1 MIADIHITEKSFGD
15 KTLMRDV
22 KFSVDDGEKVGVVGR
37 NGVGKSTLFGILAGT
52 DTDYTGEVIFRRG
65 ITVASTAQEH
75 HGLGD
80 QTVLSYILAGLP
92 EYASLKKII
101 DEYPETM
108 GDNIRKIEEY
118 TQALERFDQKGFY
131 QIEEKIERE
140 LDNFQL
146 SGCGERPLGS
156 LSGGQKRLV
165 EIVKIMHAG
174 AHLALIDEPT
184 NHMDY
189 VAKQQFIDWM
199 SSQPRQ
205 AMLIIT
211 HDRDVLGRVNRIIEL
226 KDGGSVSYRGNYDAY
241 LKQNAQ
247 ATAAGMNNFEQIE
260 KRMTNLK
267 QKVLDYQRLKEK
279 SRNPGTI
286 QKFKRLENEARAELA
301 ELSEMDKPTFWIDKE
316 SAGQL
321 DYKSAERYGK
331 FKARNIRLSMKDA
344 ASRSQHVLVR
354 VEDVAVGVGERILFE
369 GVNIDLREGEAVE
382 LRGRNGAG
390 KTTLIRM
397 LLGSRLGSNSSPS
410 DSQQNSVRLSR
421 KHFFPQAGAP
431 PIDSAGALGAHSPE
445 RQSLQKKSL
454 TSQLEYTQKES
465 EMPLASD
472 ASTAALPAL
481 EAVEETTGRRTTA
494 VTPPSAA
501 RAHSSLKS
509 PLEIPRERSAETS
522 ATRERFT
529 VSGVEGVTPAAPI
542 LYSGNLFLDPQ
553 VRVGV
558 YEQEIDE
565 RYLADPLELAIEK
578 LYLSRDLSISETK
591 IRQLLADY
599 LFTEADRMTPLA
611 RLSGGQKAR
620 FQIIA
625 MLANDPQLLI
635 LDEPTNHLDLPSIE
649 ELETALAKY
658 SGAILY
664 VSHDNYFRQEI
675 GGEVVQIG
683 PI

>member
-1 MIADIHITEKSFGD
+1 MRLKYDLCYNISSMIADIHITEKSFGD
-15 KTLMRDV
+15 KTLMKDV

-37 NGVGKSTLFGILAGT
+37 NGVGKSTLFGILSGK

-65 ITVASTAQEH
+65 ITIATTAQEH

-80 QTVLSYILAGLP
+80 QTVMSYILGGLP
-92 EYASLKKII
+92 EYSKLKKII
-101 DEYPETM
+101 DEYPLTM
-108 GDNIRKIEEY
+108 GDNMRKIEEY

-131 QIEEKIERE
+131 QVEEKLERE
-140 LDNFQL
+140 LSNFQL
-146 SGCGERPLGS
+146 DGFGDRKISS

-165 EIVKIMHAG
+165 EIVKIMHSE

-199 SSQPRQ
+199 NSQPHQ

-211 HDRDVLGRVNRIIEL
+211 HDRDVLEQVDRIVEI
-226 KDGGSVSYRGNYDAY
+226 KDGQAVSYRGNYDAY

-247 ATAAGMNNFEQIE
+247 ATTAGMNNFEQIE
-260 KRMTNLK
+260 KRIVNLK

-301 ELSEMDKPTFWIDKE
+301 ELSEMEKPTFWIDKE
-316 SAGQL
+316 SASQL

-331 FKARNIRLSMKDA
+331 FKSRNIRLSMKDA
-344 ASRSQHVLVR
+344 SSRSQHVLVR
-354 VEDVAVGVGERILFE
+354 AENVAVGIGERILFE
-369 GVNIDLREGEAVE
+369 DVNIDLREGEAIE
-382 LRGRNGAG
+382 IRGRNGAG

-397 LLGSRLGSNSSPS
+397 
-410 DSQQNSVRLSR
+410 
-421 KHFFPQAGAP
+421 
-431 PIDSAGALGAHSPE
+431 I
-445 RQSLQKKSL
+445 
-454 TSQLEYTQKES
+454 
-465 EMPLASD
+465 LAS
-472 ASTAALPAL
+472 
-481 EAVEETTGRRTTA
+481 G
-494 VTPPSAA
+494 
-501 RAHSSLKS
+501 KS
-509 PLEIPRERSAETS
+509 
-522 ATRERFT
+522 FD
-529 VSGVEGVTPAAPI
+529 GGPI
-542 LYSGNLFLDPQ
+542 LYSGDIFLDPQ
-553 VRVGV
+553 VRIGV

-565 RYLADPLELAIEK
+565 RYLSDPLEKAIEK
-578 LYLSRDLSISETK
+578 LYMSRDLSISDTK

-599 LFTEADRMTPLA
+599 LFTDADRMTPLA

-664 VSHDNYFRQEI
+664 VSHDNYFREKL
-675 GGEVVQIG
+675 GGKVVQIG
-683 PI
+683 VE

>member
-15 KTLMRDV
+15 KTLMKDV

-37 NGVGKSTLFGILAGT
+37 NGVGKSTLFGILSGK

-65 ITVASTAQEH
+65 ITVATTAQEH
-75 HGLGD
+75 HGLGE
-80 QTVLSYILAGLP
+80 QTVMSYILGGLP
-92 EYASLKKII
+92 EYSKLKKII
-101 DEYPETM
+101 DEYPLTM
-108 GDNIRKIEEY
+108 GDNMRKIEEY

-131 QIEEKIERE
+131 QVEEKIERE
-140 LDNFQL
+140 LSNFQL
-146 SGCGERPLGS
+146 DGYGNRRISS

-165 EIVKIMHAG
+165 EIVKIMHSE

-199 SSQPRQ
+199 NSQPHQ

-211 HDRDVLGRVNRIIEL
+211 HDRDVLGQVDRIVEI
-226 KDGGSVSYRGNYDAY
+226 KDGQAVSYRGNYDAY

-247 ATAAGMNNFEQIE
+247 ATTAGMNNFEQIE
-260 KRMTNLK
+260 KRIVNLK

-286 QKFKRLENEARAELA
+286 QKFKRLENEARVELE
-301 ELSEMDKPTFWIDKE
+301 ELSEMEKPTFWIDKE
-316 SAGQL
+316 SASQL

-331 FKARNIRLSMKDA
+331 FKSRNIRLSMKDA
-344 ASRSQHVLVR
+344 SSRSQHVLVR
-354 VEDVAVGVGERILFE
+354 AENVAVGIGERILFE
-369 GVNIDLREGEAVE
+369 DVNIDLREGEAIE
-382 LRGRNGAG
+382 IRGRNGAG

-397 LLGSRLGSNSSPS
+397 
-410 DSQQNSVRLSR
+410 
-421 KHFFPQAGAP
+421 
-431 PIDSAGALGAHSPE
+431 I
-445 RQSLQKKSL
+445 
-454 TSQLEYTQKES
+454 
-465 EMPLASD
+465 LAS
-472 ASTAALPAL
+472 
-481 EAVEETTGRRTTA
+481 G
-494 VTPPSAA
+494 
-501 RAHSSLKS
+501 KS
-509 PLEIPRERSAETS
+509 FDGGP
-522 ATRERFT
+522 
-529 VSGVEGVTPAAPI
+529 V
-542 LYSGNLFLDPQ
+542 LYSGDIFLDPQ
-553 VRVGV
+553 VRIGV

-565 RYLADPLELAIEK
+565 RYLSDPLEKAIEK
-578 LYLSRDLSISETK
+578 LYMSRDLSISDTK

-599 LFTEADRMTPLA
+599 LFTDADRMTPLA

-620 FQIIA
+620 FQIIS

-664 VSHDNYFRQEI
+664 VSHDNYFREKL
-675 GGEVVQIG
+675 GGKVVQIG
-683 PI
+683 AE

>member
-1 MIADIHITEKSFGD
+1 MRLKYDLCYNISSMIADIHITEKSFGD
-15 KTLMRDV
+15 KTLMKDV

-52 DTDYTGEVIFRRG
+52 DNDYTGEVVFRRG
-65 ITVASTAQEH
+65 ITIATTAQEH
-75 HGLGD
+75 HGLGE
-80 QTVLSYILAGLP
+80 QTVMAYILSGLP
-92 EYASLKKII
+92 EYSELKKII
-101 DEYPETM
+101 DEYPLTM
-108 GDNIRKIEEY
+108 GDNMRKIEEY

-131 QIEEKIERE
+131 QVEEKIERE
-140 LDNFQL
+140 LSNFQL
-146 SGCGERPLGS
+146 EGFGDRKISS

-165 EIVKIMHAG
+165 EIVKIMHSE

-199 SSQPRQ
+199 NSQPHQ

-211 HDRDVLGRVNRIIEL
+211 HDRDVLGQVDRIVEI
-226 KDGGSVSYRGNYDAY
+226 KDGQAVSYRGNYDAY

-247 ATAAGMNNFEQIE
+247 ATTAGMNNFEQIE
-260 KRMTNLK
+260 KRIVNLK

-301 ELSEMDKPTFWIDKE
+301 ELSEMEKPTFWIDKE
-316 SAGQL
+316 SASQL

-331 FKARNIRLSMKDA
+331 FKSRNIRLSMKDA
-344 ASRSQHVLVR
+344 SSRSQHVLVR
-354 VEDVAVGVGERILFE
+354 AENVAVGIGERILFE
-369 GVNIDLREGEAVE
+369 DVNIDLREGEAIE
-382 LRGRNGAG
+382 IRGRNGAG

-397 LLGSRLGSNSSPS
+397 
-410 DSQQNSVRLSR
+410 
-421 KHFFPQAGAP
+421 
-431 PIDSAGALGAHSPE
+431 I
-445 RQSLQKKSL
+445 
-454 TSQLEYTQKES
+454 
-465 EMPLASD
+465 LAS
-472 ASTAALPAL
+472 
-481 EAVEETTGRRTTA
+481 G
-494 VTPPSAA
+494 
-501 RAHSSLKS
+501 KS
-509 PLEIPRERSAETS
+509 FDGGP
-522 ATRERFT
+522 
-529 VSGVEGVTPAAPI
+529 V
-542 LYSGNLFLDPQ
+542 LYSGDIFLDPQ
-553 VRVGV
+553 VRIGV

-565 RYLADPLELAIEK
+565 RYLSDPLEKAIEK
-578 LYLSRDLSISETK
+578 LYMSRDLSISDTK

-599 LFTEADRMTPLA
+599 LFTDADRMTPLA

-625 MLANDPQLLI
+625 MLANDPQLLV

-664 VSHDNYFRQEI
+664 VSHDNYFREKL
-675 GGEVVQIG
+675 GGKVVQIG
-683 PI
+683 AE

>member
-1 MIADIHITEKSFGD
+1 MRLKCDLCYNISSMIADIHITEKSFGD
-15 KTLMRDV
+15 KTLMKDV

-37 NGVGKSTLFGILAGT
+37 NGVGKSTLFGILSGKDA
-52 DTDYTGEVIFRRG
+52 DYTGEVIFRRG
-65 ITVASTAQEH
+65 ITIATTAQEH

-80 QTVLSYILAGLP
+80 QTVMAYILSGLP
-92 EYASLKKII
+92 EYSKLKKII
-101 DEYPETM
+101 DEYPLTM
-108 GDNIRKIEEY
+108 GDNMRKIEEY

-131 QIEEKIERE
+131 QVEEKIERE
-140 LDNFQL
+140 LSNFQL
-146 SGCGERPLGS
+146 EGYYNRRISS

-165 EIVKIMHAG
+165 EIVKIMHSE

-199 SSQPRQ
+199 NSQPHQ

-211 HDRDVLGRVNRIIEL
+211 HDRDVLGQVDRIVEI
-226 KDGGSVSYRGNYDAY
+226 KDGQAVSYRGNYDAY

-247 ATAAGMNNFEQIE
+247 ATTAGMNNFEQIE
-260 KRMTNLK
+260 KRIVNLK

-301 ELSEMDKPTFWIDKE
+301 ELSEMEKPTFWIDKE
-316 SAGQL
+316 SVGRL

-331 FKARNIRLSMKDA
+331 FKSRNIRLSMKDA
-344 ASRSQHVLVR
+344 SSRSQHVLVR
-354 VEDVAVGVGERILFE
+354 AENVAVGIGERILFE
-369 GVNIDLREGEAVE
+369 DVNIDLREGEAIE
-382 LRGRNGAG
+382 IRGRNGAG

-397 LLGSRLGSNSSPS
+397 
-410 DSQQNSVRLSR
+410 
-421 KHFFPQAGAP
+421 
-431 PIDSAGALGAHSPE
+431 I
-445 RQSLQKKSL
+445 
-454 TSQLEYTQKES
+454 
-465 EMPLASD
+465 LAS
-472 ASTAALPAL
+472 
-481 EAVEETTGRRTTA
+481 G
-494 VTPPSAA
+494 
-501 RAHSSLKS
+501 KS
-509 PLEIPRERSAETS
+509 FDGGP
-522 ATRERFT
+522 
-529 VSGVEGVTPAAPI
+529 V
-542 LYSGNLFLDPQ
+542 LYSGDIFLDPQ
-553 VRVGV
+553 VRIGV

-565 RYLADPLELAIEK
+565 RYLSDPLEKAIEK
-578 LYLSRDLSISETK
+578 LYMSRDLSISDTK

-599 LFTEADRMTPLA
+599 LFTDADRMTSLA

-625 MLANDPQLLI
+625 MLANDPRLLI

-664 VSHDNYFRQEI
+664 VSHDNYFREKL
-675 GGEVVQIG
+675 GGKVVQIG
-683 PI
+683 AE

>member
-15 KTLMRDV
+15 KTLMKDV

-37 NGVGKSTLFGILAGT
+37 NGVGKSTLFGILSGK

-65 ITVASTAQEH
+65 ITVATTAQEH
-75 HGLGD
+75 HGLGE
-80 QTVLSYILAGLP
+80 QTVMSYILGGLP
-92 EYASLKKII
+92 EYSKLKKII
-101 DEYPETM
+101 DEYPLTM
-108 GDNIRKIEEY
+108 GDNMRKIEEY

-140 LDNFQL
+140 LSNFQL
-146 SGCGERPLGS
+146 DGFGNRKISS

-165 EIVKIMHAG
+165 EIVKIMHSE

-199 SSQPRQ
+199 NSQPHQ

-211 HDRDVLGRVNRIIEL
+211 HDRDVLGQVDRIVEI
-226 KDGGSVSYRGNYDAY
+226 KDGQAVSYRGNYDAY

-247 ATAAGMNNFEQIE
+247 ATTAGMNNFEQIE
-260 KRMTNLK
+260 KRIVNLK

-286 QKFKRLENEARAELA
+286 QKFKRLENEARAELE
-301 ELSEMDKPTFWIDKE
+301 ELSEMEKPTFWIDKE
-316 SAGQL
+316 SASQL

-331 FKARNIRLSMKDA
+331 FKSRNIRLSMKDA
-344 ASRSQHVLVR
+344 SSRSQHVLVR
-354 VEDVAVGVGERILFE
+354 AENVAVGIGERILFE
-369 GVNIDLREGEAVE
+369 DVNIDLREGEAIE
-382 LRGRNGAG
+382 IRGRNGAG

-397 LLGSRLGSNSSPS
+397 
-410 DSQQNSVRLSR
+410 
-421 KHFFPQAGAP
+421 
-431 PIDSAGALGAHSPE
+431 I
-445 RQSLQKKSL
+445 
-454 TSQLEYTQKES
+454 
-465 EMPLASD
+465 LAS
-472 ASTAALPAL
+472 
-481 EAVEETTGRRTTA
+481 G
-494 VTPPSAA
+494 
-501 RAHSSLKS
+501 KS
-509 PLEIPRERSAETS
+509 FDGGP
-522 ATRERFT
+522 
-529 VSGVEGVTPAAPI
+529 V
-542 LYSGNLFLDPQ
+542 LYSGDIFLDPQ
-553 VRVGV
+553 VRIGA

-565 RYLADPLELAIEK
+565 KYLADPLEKAIEK
-578 LYLSRDLSISETK
+578 LYMSRDLSISDTK

-599 LFTEADRMTPLA
+599 LFTDADRMTPLA

-625 MLANDPQLLI
+625 MLANDPQLLV

-649 ELETALAKY
+649 ELETALVKY

-664 VSHDNYFRQEI
+664 VSHDNYFREKL
-675 GGEVVQIG
+675 GGKVVQIG
-683 PI
+683 AE

>member
-1 MIADIHITEKSFGD
+1 MRLKYDLCYNISSMIADIHITEKSFGD
-15 KTLMRDV
+15 KTLMKDV

-37 NGVGKSTLFGILAGT
+37 NGVGKSTLFGILSGK

-65 ITVASTAQEH
+65 ITIATTAQEH

-80 QTVLSYILAGLP
+80 QTVMSYILGGLP
-92 EYASLKKII
+92 EYSKLKKII
-101 DEYPETM
+101 DEYPLTM
-108 GDNIRKIEEY
+108 GDNMRKIEEY

-131 QIEEKIERE
+131 QVEEKIERE
-140 LDNFQL
+140 LSNFQL
-146 SGCGERPLGS
+146 DGFGDRKISS

-165 EIVKIMHAG
+165 EIVKIMHSE

-199 SSQPRQ
+199 NSQPHQ

-211 HDRDVLGRVNRIIEL
+211 HDRDILGQVDRIVEI
-226 KDGGSVSYRGNYDAY
+226 KDGQAVSYRGNYDAY

-247 ATAAGMNNFEQIE
+247 ATTAGMNNFEQIE
-260 KRMTNLK
+260 KRIVNLK

-301 ELSEMDKPTFWIDKE
+301 ELSEMEKPTFWIDKE
-316 SAGQL
+316 SASQL

-331 FKARNIRLSMKDA
+331 FKSRNIRLSMKDA
-344 ASRSQHVLVR
+344 SSRSQHVLVR
-354 VEDVAVGVGERILFE
+354 AENVAVGIGERILFE
-369 GVNIDLREGEAVE
+369 DVNIDLREGEAIE
-382 LRGRNGAG
+382 IRGRNGAG

-397 LLGSRLGSNSSPS
+397 
-410 DSQQNSVRLSR
+410 
-421 KHFFPQAGAP
+421 
-431 PIDSAGALGAHSPE
+431 I
-445 RQSLQKKSL
+445 
-454 TSQLEYTQKES
+454 
-465 EMPLASD
+465 LAS
-472 ASTAALPAL
+472 
-481 EAVEETTGRRTTA
+481 V
-494 VTPPSAA
+494 
-501 RAHSSLKS
+501 KS
-509 PLEIPRERSAETS
+509 FDGGP
-522 ATRERFT
+522 
-529 VSGVEGVTPAAPI
+529 V
-542 LYSGNLFLDPQ
+542 LYSGDIFLDLQ
-553 VRVGV
+553 VRIGV

-565 RYLADPLELAIEK
+565 RYLSDPLEKAIEK
-578 LYLSRDLSISETK
+578 LYMSRDLSISDTK

-599 LFTEADRMTPLA
+599 LFTDADRMTPLA

-620 FQIIA
+620 FQIIS
-625 MLANDPQLLI
+625 MLANDPQLLV

-664 VSHDNYFRQEI
+664 VSHDNYFREKL
-675 GGEVVQIG
+675 GGKVVQIG
-683 PI
+683 AE

>member
-1 MIADIHITEKSFGD
+1 MRLKYDLCYNISSMIVDIHITEKSFGD
-15 KTLMRDV
+15 KTLMKDV

-52 DTDYTGEVIFRRG
+52 DNDYTGEVVFRRG
-65 ITVASTAQEH
+65 ITIATTAQEH
-75 HGLGD
+75 HGLGE
-80 QTVLSYILAGLP
+80 QTVMAYILSGLP
-92 EYASLKKII
+92 EYSKLKKII
-101 DEYPETM
+101 DEYPLTM
-108 GDNIRKIEEY
+108 GDNMRKIEEY

-131 QIEEKIERE
+131 QVEEKIERE
-140 LDNFQL
+140 LSNFQL
-146 SGCGERPLGS
+146 DGYGNRRISS

-165 EIVKIMHAG
+165 EIVKIMHSE

-199 SSQPRQ
+199 NSQPHQ

-211 HDRDVLGRVNRIIEL
+211 HDRDVLGQVDRIVEI
-226 KDGGSVSYRGNYDAY
+226 KDGQAVSYRGNYDAY

-247 ATAAGMNNFEQIE
+247 ATTAGMNNFEQIE
-260 KRMTNLK
+260 KRIVNLK

-301 ELSEMDKPTFWIDKE
+301 ELSEMEKPTFWIDKE
-316 SAGQL
+316 SVGQL

-331 FKARNIRLSMKDA
+331 FKSRNIRLSMKDA
-344 ASRSQHVLVR
+344 SSRSQHVLVR
-354 VEDVAVGVGERILFE
+354 AENVAVGISERILFE
-369 GVNIDLREGEAVE
+369 DVNIDLREGEAIE
-382 LRGRNGAG
+382 IRGRNGAG

-397 LLGSRLGSNSSPS
+397 
-410 DSQQNSVRLSR
+410 
-421 KHFFPQAGAP
+421 
-431 PIDSAGALGAHSPE
+431 I
-445 RQSLQKKSL
+445 
-454 TSQLEYTQKES
+454 
-465 EMPLASD
+465 LAS
-472 ASTAALPAL
+472 
-481 EAVEETTGRRTTA
+481 G
-494 VTPPSAA
+494 
-501 RAHSSLKS
+501 KS
-509 PLEIPRERSAETS
+509 FDGGP
-522 ATRERFT
+522 
-529 VSGVEGVTPAAPI
+529 V
-542 LYSGNLFLDPQ
+542 LYSGDIFLDPQ
-553 VRVGV
+553 VRIGA

-565 RYLADPLELAIEK
+565 KYLADPLEKAIEK
-578 LYLSRDLSISETK
+578 LYMSRDLSISDTK

-599 LFTEADRMTPLA
+599 LFTDADRMTPLA

-664 VSHDNYFRQEI
+664 VSHDNYFREKL
-675 GGEVVQIG
+675 GGKVVQIG
-683 PI
+683 AE

>member
-15 KTLMRDV
+15 KTLMKDV

-52 DTDYTGEVIFRRG
+52 DNDYTGEVVFRRG
-65 ITVASTAQEH
+65 ITIATTAQEH
-75 HGLGD
+75 HGLGE
-80 QTVLSYILAGLP
+80 QTVMAYILSGLP
-92 EYASLKKII
+92 EYSELKKII
-101 DEYPETM
+101 DEYPLTM
-108 GDNIRKIEEY
+108 GDNMRKIEEY

-131 QIEEKIERE
+131 QVEEKIERE
-140 LDNFQL
+140 LSNFQL
-146 SGCGERPLGS
+146 DGFGDRRISS

-165 EIVKIMHAG
+165 EIVKIMHSE

-199 SSQPRQ
+199 NSQPHQ

-211 HDRDVLGRVNRIIEL
+211 HDRDVLGQVDRIVEI
-226 KDGGSVSYRGNYDAY
+226 KDGQAVSYRGNYDAY

-247 ATAAGMNNFEQIE
+247 ATTAGMNNFEQIE
-260 KRMTNLK
+260 KRIVNLK

-301 ELSEMDKPTFWIDKE
+301 ELSEMEKPTFWIDKE
-316 SAGQL
+316 SVGQL

-331 FKARNIRLSMKDA
+331 FKSRNIRLSMKDA
-344 ASRSQHVLVR
+344 SSRSQHVLVR
-354 VEDVAVGVGERILFE
+354 AENVAVGIGERILFE
-369 GVNIDLREGEAVE
+369 DVNIDLREGEAIE
-382 LRGRNGAG
+382 IRGRNGAG

-397 LLGSRLGSNSSPS
+397 
-410 DSQQNSVRLSR
+410 
-421 KHFFPQAGAP
+421 
-431 PIDSAGALGAHSPE
+431 I
-445 RQSLQKKSL
+445 
-454 TSQLEYTQKES
+454 
-465 EMPLASD
+465 LAS
-472 ASTAALPAL
+472 
-481 EAVEETTGRRTTA
+481 G
-494 VTPPSAA
+494 
-501 RAHSSLKS
+501 KS
-509 PLEIPRERSAETS
+509 FDGGP
-522 ATRERFT
+522 
-529 VSGVEGVTPAAPI
+529 V
-542 LYSGNLFLDPQ
+542 LYSGDIFLDPQ
-553 VRVGV
+553 VRIGV

-565 RYLADPLELAIEK
+565 RYLSDPLEKAIEK
-578 LYLSRDLSISETK
+578 LYMSRDLSISDTK

-599 LFTEADRMTPLA
+599 LFTDADRMTPLA

-649 ELETALAKY
+649 ELETALVKY

-664 VSHDNYFRQEI
+664 VSHDNYFREKL
-675 GGEVVQIG
+675 GGKVVQIG
-683 PI
+683 AE

>member
-1 MIADIHITEKSFGD
+1 MRLKYDLCYNISSMIADIHITEKSFGD
-15 KTLMRDV
+15 KTLMKDV

-37 NGVGKSTLFGILAGT
+37 NGVGKSTLFGILSGK

-65 ITVASTAQEH
+65 ITVATTAQEH
-75 HGLGD
+75 HGLGE
-80 QTVLSYILAGLP
+80 QTVMSYILGGLP
-92 EYASLKKII
+92 EYSKLKKII
-101 DEYPETM
+101 DEYPLTM
-108 GDNIRKIEEY
+108 GDNMRKIEEY

-131 QIEEKIERE
+131 QVEEKIERE
-140 LDNFQL
+140 LSNFQL
-146 SGCGERPLGS
+146 DGFGDRKISS

-165 EIVKIMHAG
+165 EIVKIMHSE

-199 SSQPRQ
+199 NSQPHQ

-211 HDRDVLGRVNRIIEL
+211 HDRDVLGQVDRIVEI
-226 KDGGSVSYRGNYDAY
+226 KDGQAVSYRGNYDAY

-247 ATAAGMNNFEQIE
+247 ATTAGMNNFEQIE
-260 KRMTNLK
+260 KRIVNLK

-286 QKFKRLENEARAELA
+286 QKFKRLENEARAELE
-301 ELSEMDKPTFWIDKE
+301 ELSEMEKPTFWIDKE
-316 SAGQL
+316 SVGQL

-331 FKARNIRLSMKDA
+331 FKSRNIRLSMKDA
-344 ASRSQHVLVR
+344 SSRSQHVLVR
-354 VEDVAVGVGERILFE
+354 AENVAVGIGERILFE
-369 GVNIDLREGEAVE
+369 DVNIDLREGEAIE
-382 LRGRNGAG
+382 IRGRNGAG

-397 LLGSRLGSNSSPS
+397 
-410 DSQQNSVRLSR
+410 
-421 KHFFPQAGAP
+421 
-431 PIDSAGALGAHSPE
+431 I
-445 RQSLQKKSL
+445 
-454 TSQLEYTQKES
+454 
-465 EMPLASD
+465 LAS
-472 ASTAALPAL
+472 
-481 EAVEETTGRRTTA
+481 G
-494 VTPPSAA
+494 
-501 RAHSSLKS
+501 KS
-509 PLEIPRERSAETS
+509 FDGGS
-522 ATRERFT
+522 
-529 VSGVEGVTPAAPI
+529 V
-542 LYSGNLFLDPQ
+542 LYSGDIFLDPQ
-553 VRVGV
+553 VRIGV

-565 RYLADPLELAIEK
+565 RYLSDPLEKAIEK
-578 LYLSRDLSISETK
+578 LYMSRDLSISDTK

-599 LFTEADRMTPLA
+599 LFTDADRMTPLA

-664 VSHDNYFRQEI
+664 VSHDNYFREKL
-675 GGEVVQIG
+675 GGKVVQIG
-683 PI
+683 AE

>member
-15 KTLMRDV
+15 KTLMKDV

-37 NGVGKSTLFGILAGT
+37 NGVGKSTLFGILSGK

-65 ITVASTAQEH
+65 ITIATTAQEH

-80 QTVLSYILAGLP
+80 QTVMSYILGGLP
-92 EYASLKKII
+92 EYSKLKKII
-101 DEYPETM
+101 DEYPLTM
-108 GDNIRKIEEY
+108 GDNMRKIEEY

-131 QIEEKIERE
+131 QVEEKINRE
-140 LDNFQL
+140 LSNFQL
-146 SGCGERPLGS
+146 AGFGDRKISS

-165 EIVKIMHAG
+165 EIVKIMHSE

-189 VAKQQFIDWM
+189 IAKQQFIDWM
-199 SSQPRQ
+199 NSQPHQ

-211 HDRDVLGRVNRIIEL
+211 HDRDVLGQVDRIVEI
-226 KDGGSVSYRGNYDAY
+226 KDGQAVSYRGNYDAY

-247 ATAAGMNNFEQIE
+247 ATTAGMNNFEQIE
-260 KRMTNLK
+260 KRIVNLK

-286 QKFKRLENEARAELA
+286 QKFKRLENEARAELE
-301 ELSEMDKPTFWIDKE
+301 ELSEMEKPTFWIDKE
-316 SAGQL
+316 SVGQL

-331 FKARNIRLSMKDA
+331 FKSRNIRLSMKDA
-344 ASRSQHVLVR
+344 SSRSQHVLVR
-354 VEDVAVGVGERILFE
+354 AENVAVGIGERILFE
-369 GVNIDLREGEAVE
+369 DVNIDLREGEAIE
-382 LRGRNGAG
+382 IRGRNGAG

-397 LLGSRLGSNSSPS
+397 
-410 DSQQNSVRLSR
+410 
-421 KHFFPQAGAP
+421 
-431 PIDSAGALGAHSPE
+431 I
-445 RQSLQKKSL
+445 
-454 TSQLEYTQKES
+454 
-465 EMPLASD
+465 LAS
-472 ASTAALPAL
+472 
-481 EAVEETTGRRTTA
+481 G
-494 VTPPSAA
+494 
-501 RAHSSLKS
+501 KS
-509 PLEIPRERSAETS
+509 FDGGP
-522 ATRERFT
+522 
-529 VSGVEGVTPAAPI
+529 V
-542 LYSGNLFLDPQ
+542 LYSGDIFLDPQ
-553 VRVGV
+553 VRIGV

-565 RYLADPLELAIEK
+565 RYLSDPLEKAIEK
-578 LYLSRDLSISETK
+578 LYMSRDLSISDTK

-599 LFTEADRMTPLA
+599 LFTDADRMTPLA

-664 VSHDNYFRQEI
+664 VSHDNYFREKL
-675 GGEVVQIG
+675 GGKVVQIG
-683 PI
+683 AE

>member
-15 KTLMRDV
+15 KTLMKDV

-52 DTDYTGEVIFRRG
+52 DNDYTGEVIFRRG
-65 ITVASTAQEH
+65 ITVATTAQEH

-80 QTVLSYILAGLP
+80 QTVMSYILGGLP
-92 EYASLKKII
+92 EYSKLKKII
-101 DEYPETM
+101 DEYPLTM
-108 GDNIRKIEEY
+108 GDNMRKIEEY

-131 QIEEKIERE
+131 QVEEKIERE
-140 LDNFQL
+140 LSNFQL
-146 SGCGERPLGS
+146 DGYGNRRISS

-165 EIVKIMHAG
+165 EIVKIMHSE

-199 SSQPRQ
+199 NSQPHQ

-211 HDRDVLGRVNRIIEL
+211 HDRDVLGQVDRIVEI
-226 KDGGSVSYRGNYDAY
+226 KDGQAVSYRGNYDAY

-247 ATAAGMNNFEQIE
+247 ATTAGMNNFEQIE
-260 KRMTNLK
+260 KRIVNLK

-286 QKFKRLENEARAELA
+286 QKFKRLENEARAELE
-301 ELSEMDKPTFWIDKE
+301 ELSEMEKPTFWIDKE
-316 SAGQL
+316 SVGQL

-331 FKARNIRLSMKDA
+331 FKSRNIRLSMKDA
-344 ASRSQHVLVR
+344 SSRSQHVLVR
-354 VEDVAVGVGERILFE
+354 AENVAVGIGERILFE
-369 GVNIDLREGEAVE
+369 DVNIDLREGEAIE
-382 LRGRNGAG
+382 IRGRNGAG

-397 LLGSRLGSNSSPS
+397 
-410 DSQQNSVRLSR
+410 
-421 KHFFPQAGAP
+421 
-431 PIDSAGALGAHSPE
+431 I
-445 RQSLQKKSL
+445 
-454 TSQLEYTQKES
+454 
-465 EMPLASD
+465 LAS
-472 ASTAALPAL
+472 
-481 EAVEETTGRRTTA
+481 G
-494 VTPPSAA
+494 
-501 RAHSSLKS
+501 KS
-509 PLEIPRERSAETS
+509 FDGGP
-522 ATRERFT
+522 
-529 VSGVEGVTPAAPI
+529 V
-542 LYSGNLFLDPQ
+542 LYSGDIFLDPQ
-553 VRVGV
+553 VRIGV

-565 RYLADPLELAIEK
+565 RYLSDPLEKAIEK
-578 LYLSRDLSISETK
+578 LYMSRDLSISDTK

-599 LFTEADRMTPLA
+599 LFTDADRMTPLA

-625 MLANDPQLLI
+625 MLANDPQLLV

-664 VSHDNYFRQEI
+664 VSHDNYFREKL
-675 GGEVVQIG
+675 GGKVVQIG
-683 PI
+683 AE

>member
-15 KTLMRDV
+15 KTLMKDV

-52 DTDYTGEVIFRRG
+52 DNDYTGEVVFRRG
-65 ITVASTAQEH
+65 ITIATTAQEH
-75 HGLGD
+75 HGLGE
-80 QTVLSYILAGLP
+80 QTVMAYILSGLP
-92 EYASLKKII
+92 EYSKLKKII
-101 DEYPETM
+101 DEYPLTM
-108 GDNIRKIEEY
+108 GDNMRKIEEY

-131 QIEEKIERE
+131 QVEEKIDRE
-140 LDNFQL
+140 LSNFQL
-146 SGCGERPLGS
+146 DGYGDRRISS

-165 EIVKIMHAG
+165 EIVKIMHSE

-199 SSQPRQ
+199 NSQPHQ

-211 HDRDVLGRVNRIIEL
+211 HDRDVLGQVDRIVEI
-226 KDGGSVSYRGNYDAY
+226 KDGQAVSYRGNYDAY

-247 ATAAGMNNFEQIE
+247 ATTAGMNNFEQIE
-260 KRMTNLK
+260 KRIVNLK

-286 QKFKRLENEARAELA
+286 QKFKRLENEARSELA
-301 ELSEMDKPTFWIDKE
+301 ELSEMEKPTFWIDKE
-316 SAGQL
+316 SASQL

-331 FKARNIRLSMKDA
+331 FKSRNIRLSMKDA
-344 ASRSQHVLVR
+344 SSRSRHVLVR
-354 VEDVAVGVGERILFE
+354 AENVAVGIGERILFE
-369 GVNIDLREGEAVE
+369 DVNIDLREGEAIE
-382 LRGRNGAG
+382 IRGRNGAG

-397 LLGSRLGSNSSPS
+397 
-410 DSQQNSVRLSR
+410 
-421 KHFFPQAGAP
+421 
-431 PIDSAGALGAHSPE
+431 I
-445 RQSLQKKSL
+445 
-454 TSQLEYTQKES
+454 
-465 EMPLASD
+465 LAS
-472 ASTAALPAL
+472 
-481 EAVEETTGRRTTA
+481 G
-494 VTPPSAA
+494 
-501 RAHSSLKS
+501 KS
-509 PLEIPRERSAETS
+509 FDGGP
-522 ATRERFT
+522 
-529 VSGVEGVTPAAPI
+529 V
-542 LYSGNLFLDPQ
+542 LYSGDIFLDPQ
-553 VRVGV
+553 VRIGV

-565 RYLADPLELAIEK
+565 RYLSDPLEKAIEK
-578 LYLSRDLSISETK
+578 LYMSRDLSISDTK

-599 LFTEADRMTPLA
+599 LFTDADRMTPLA

-664 VSHDNYFRQEI
+664 VSHDNYFREKL
-675 GGEVVQIG
+675 GGKVVQIG
-683 PI
+683 AE

>member
-15 KTLMRDV
+15 KTLMKDV

-37 NGVGKSTLFGILAGT
+37 NGVGKSTLFGILSGK

-65 ITVASTAQEH
+65 ITIATTAQEH

-80 QTVLSYILAGLP
+80 QTVMSYILGGLP
-92 EYASLKKII
+92 EYSKLKKII
-101 DEYPETM
+101 DEYPLTM
-108 GDNIRKIEEY
+108 GDNMRKIEEY

-131 QIEEKIERE
+131 QVEEKIERE
-140 LDNFQL
+140 LSNFQL
-146 SGCGERPLGS
+146 DGYGNRRISS

-165 EIVKIMHAG
+165 EIVKIMHSE

-199 SSQPRQ
+199 NSQPHQ

-211 HDRDVLGRVNRIIEL
+211 HDRDVLGQVDRIVEI
-226 KDGGSVSYRGNYDAY
+226 KDGQAVSYRGNYDAY

-247 ATAAGMNNFEQIE
+247 ATTAGMNNFEQIE
-260 KRMTNLK
+260 KRIVNLK

-301 ELSEMDKPTFWIDKE
+301 ELSEMEKPTFWIDKE
-316 SAGQL
+316 SASQL

-331 FKARNIRLSMKDA
+331 FKSRNIRLSMKDA
-344 ASRSQHVLVR
+344 SSRSQHVLVR
-354 VEDVAVGVGERILFE
+354 AENVAVGIGERILFE
-369 GVNIDLREGEAVE
+369 DVNIDLREGEAIE
-382 LRGRNGAG
+382 IRGRNGAG

-397 LLGSRLGSNSSPS
+397 
-410 DSQQNSVRLSR
+410 
-421 KHFFPQAGAP
+421 
-431 PIDSAGALGAHSPE
+431 I
-445 RQSLQKKSL
+445 
-454 TSQLEYTQKES
+454 
-465 EMPLASD
+465 LAS
-472 ASTAALPAL
+472 
-481 EAVEETTGRRTTA
+481 G
-494 VTPPSAA
+494 
-501 RAHSSLKS
+501 KS
-509 PLEIPRERSAETS
+509 FDGGP
-522 ATRERFT
+522 
-529 VSGVEGVTPAAPI
+529 V
-542 LYSGNLFLDPQ
+542 LYSGDIFLDPQ
-553 VRVGV
+553 VRIGV

-565 RYLADPLELAIEK
+565 RYLSDPLEKAIEK
-578 LYLSRDLSISETK
+578 LYMSRDLSISDTK

-599 LFTEADRMTPLA
+599 LFTDADRMTPLA

-664 VSHDNYFRQEI
+664 VSHDNYFREKL
-675 GGEVVQIG
+675 GGKVVQIG
-683 PI
+683 AE

>member
-1 MIADIHITEKSFGD
+1 MRLKYDLCYNISSMIADIHITEKSFGD
-15 KTLMRDV
+15 KTLMKDV

-52 DTDYTGEVIFRRG
+52 DNDYTGEVVFRRG
-65 ITVASTAQEH
+65 ITVATTAQEH
-75 HGLGD
+75 HGLGE
-80 QTVLSYILAGLP
+80 QKVMAYILSGLP
-92 EYASLKKII
+92 EYSKLKKII
-101 DEYPETM
+101 DEYPLTM
-108 GDNIRKIEEY
+108 GDNMRKIEEY

-131 QIEEKIERE
+131 QVEEKIERE
-140 LDNFQL
+140 LMNFQL
-146 SGCGERPLGS
+146 EGFGDRKISS

-165 EIVKIMHAG
+165 EIVKIMHSE

-199 SSQPRQ
+199 NSQPHQ

-211 HDRDVLGRVNRIIEL
+211 HDRDVLGQVDRIVEI
-226 KDGGSVSYRGNYDAY
+226 KDGQAVSYRGNYDAY

-247 ATAAGMNNFEQIE
+247 ATTAGMNNFEQIE
-260 KRMTNLK
+260 KRIVNLK

-301 ELSEMDKPTFWIDKE
+301 ELSEMEKPTFWIDKE
-316 SAGQL
+316 SASQL

-331 FKARNIRLSMKDA
+331 FKSRNIRLSMKDA
-344 ASRSQHVLVR
+344 SSRSQHVLVR
-354 VEDVAVGVGERILFE
+354 AENVAVGIGERILFE
-369 GVNIDLREGEAVE
+369 DVNIDLREGEAIE
-382 LRGRNGAG
+382 IRGRNGAG

-397 LLGSRLGSNSSPS
+397 
-410 DSQQNSVRLSR
+410 
-421 KHFFPQAGAP
+421 
-431 PIDSAGALGAHSPE
+431 I
-445 RQSLQKKSL
+445 
-454 TSQLEYTQKES
+454 
-465 EMPLASD
+465 LASGKSFD
-472 ASTAALPAL
+472 GGPA
-481 EAVEETTGRRTTA
+481 
-494 VTPPSAA
+494 
-501 RAHSSLKS
+501 
-509 PLEIPRERSAETS
+509 
-522 ATRERFT
+522 
-529 VSGVEGVTPAAPI
+529 
-542 LYSGNLFLDPQ
+542 LYSGDIFLDPQ
-553 VRVGV
+553 VRIGV

-565 RYLADPLELAIEK
+565 RYLSDPLEKAIEK
-578 LYLSRDLSISETK
+578 LYMSRDLSISDTK

-599 LFTEADRMTPLA
+599 LFTDADRMTPLA

-625 MLANDPQLLI
+625 MLANDPQLLV

-664 VSHDNYFRQEI
+664 VSHDNYFREKL
-675 GGEVVQIG
+675 GGKVVQIG
-683 PI
+683 AE

>member
-1 MIADIHITEKSFGD
+1 MRLKYDLCYNISSMIADIHITEKSFGD
-15 KTLMRDV
+15 KTLMKDV

-37 NGVGKSTLFGILAGT
+37 NGVGKSTLFGILSGK

-65 ITVASTAQEH
+65 ITIATTAQEH

-80 QTVLSYILAGLP
+80 QTVISYILGGLP
-92 EYASLKKII
+92 EYSKLKKII
-101 DEYPETM
+101 DEYPLTM
-108 GDNIRKIEEY
+108 GDNMRKIEEY

-131 QIEEKIERE
+131 QVEEKIERE
-140 LDNFQL
+140 LMNFQL
-146 SGCGERPLGS
+146 DGYGNRRISS

-165 EIVKIMHAG
+165 EIVKIMHSE

-199 SSQPRQ
+199 NSQPHQ

-211 HDRDVLGRVNRIIEL
+211 HDRDVLGQVDRIVEI
-226 KDGGSVSYRGNYDAY
+226 KDGQAVSYRGNYDAY

-247 ATAAGMNNFEQIE
+247 ATTAGMNNFEQIE
-260 KRMTNLK
+260 KRIVNLK

-301 ELSEMDKPTFWIDKE
+301 ELSEMEKPTFWIDKE
-316 SAGQL
+316 SVGQL

-331 FKARNIRLSMKDA
+331 FKSRNIRLSMKDA
-344 ASRSQHVLVR
+344 SSRSQHVLVR
-354 VEDVAVGVGERILFE
+354 AENVAVGIGERILFE
-369 GVNIDLREGEAVE
+369 DVNIDLREGEAIE
-382 LRGRNGAG
+382 IRGRNGAG

-397 LLGSRLGSNSSPS
+397 
-410 DSQQNSVRLSR
+410 
-421 KHFFPQAGAP
+421 
-431 PIDSAGALGAHSPE
+431 I
-445 RQSLQKKSL
+445 
-454 TSQLEYTQKES
+454 
-465 EMPLASD
+465 LAS
-472 ASTAALPAL
+472 
-481 EAVEETTGRRTTA
+481 G
-494 VTPPSAA
+494 
-501 RAHSSLKS
+501 KS
-509 PLEIPRERSAETS
+509 FDGGP
-522 ATRERFT
+522 
-529 VSGVEGVTPAAPI
+529 V
-542 LYSGNLFLDPQ
+542 LYSGDIFLDPQ
-553 VRVGV
+553 VRIGV

-565 RYLADPLELAIEK
+565 RYLSDPLEKAIEK
-578 LYLSRDLSISETK
+578 LYMSRDLSISDTK

-599 LFTEADRMTPLA
+599 LFTDADRMTPLA

-620 FQIIA
+620 FQIIS

-664 VSHDNYFRQEI
+664 VSHDNYFREKL
-675 GGEVVQIG
+675 GGKVVQIG
-683 PI
+683 AE

>member
-1 MIADIHITEKSFGD
+1 MRLKYDLCYNISSMIADIHITEKSFGD
-15 KTLMRDV
+15 KTLMKDV

-52 DTDYTGEVIFRRG
+52 DNDYTGEVVFRRG
-65 ITVASTAQEH
+65 ITIATTAQEH
-75 HGLGD
+75 HGLGE
-80 QTVLSYILAGLP
+80 QTVMTYILSGLP
-92 EYASLKKII
+92 EYPELKKII
-101 DEYPETM
+101 DEYPLTM
-108 GDNIRKIEEY
+108 GDNMRKIEEY

-131 QIEEKIERE
+131 QVEEKIERE
-140 LDNFQL
+140 LSNFQL
-146 SGCGERPLGS
+146 DGYGNRKISS

-165 EIVKIMHAG
+165 EIVKIMHSE

-199 SSQPRQ
+199 NSQPHQ

-211 HDRDVLGRVNRIIEL
+211 HDRDVLGQVDRIVEI
-226 KDGGSVSYRGNYDAY
+226 KDGQAVSYRGNYDAY

-247 ATAAGMNNFEQIE
+247 ATTAGMNNFEQIE
-260 KRMTNLK
+260 KRIVNLK

-301 ELSEMDKPTFWIDKE
+301 ELSEMEKPTFWIDKE
-316 SAGQL
+316 SASQL

-331 FKARNIRLSMKDA
+331 FKSRNIRLSMKDA
-344 ASRSQHVLVR
+344 SSRSQHVLVR
-354 VEDVAVGVGERILFE
+354 AENVAVGIGERILFE
-369 GVNIDLREGEAVE
+369 DVNIDLREGEAIE
-382 LRGRNGAG
+382 IRGRNGAG

-397 LLGSRLGSNSSPS
+397 
-410 DSQQNSVRLSR
+410 
-421 KHFFPQAGAP
+421 
-431 PIDSAGALGAHSPE
+431 I
-445 RQSLQKKSL
+445 
-454 TSQLEYTQKES
+454 
-465 EMPLASD
+465 LAS
-472 ASTAALPAL
+472 
-481 EAVEETTGRRTTA
+481 G
-494 VTPPSAA
+494 
-501 RAHSSLKS
+501 KS
-509 PLEIPRERSAETS
+509 FDGGP
-522 ATRERFT
+522 
-529 VSGVEGVTPAAPI
+529 V
-542 LYSGNLFLDPQ
+542 LYSGDIFLDPQ
-553 VRVGV
+553 VRIGV

-565 RYLADPLELAIEK
+565 RYLSDPLEKAIEK
-578 LYLSRDLSISETK
+578 LYMSRDLSISDTK

-599 LFTEADRMTPLA
+599 LFTDADRMTPLA

-625 MLANDPQLLI
+625 MLANDPQLLV

-664 VSHDNYFRQEI
+664 VSHDNYFREKL
-675 GGEVVQIG
+675 GGKVVQIG
-683 PI
+683 VE

>member
-15 KTLMRDV
+15 KTLMKDV

-52 DTDYTGEVIFRRG
+52 DNDYTGEVVFRRG
-65 ITVASTAQEH
+65 ITIATTAQEH
-75 HGLGD
+75 HGLGE
-80 QTVLSYILAGLP
+80 QTVMAYILSGLP
-92 EYASLKKII
+92 EYSKLKKII
-101 DEYPETM
+101 DEYPLTM
-108 GDNIRKIEEY
+108 GDNMRKIEEY

-131 QIEEKIERE
+131 QVEEKIERE
-140 LDNFQL
+140 LSNFQL
-146 SGCGERPLGS
+146 DGYGDRKISS

-165 EIVKIMHAG
+165 EIVKIMHSE

-199 SSQPRQ
+199 NSQPHQ

-211 HDRDVLGRVNRIIEL
+211 HDRDVLGQVDRIVEI
-226 KDGGSVSYRGNYDAY
+226 KDGQVVSYRGNYDAY

-247 ATAAGMNNFEQIE
+247 ATTAGMNNFEQIE
-260 KRMTNLK
+260 KRIVNLK

-301 ELSEMDKPTFWIDKE
+301 ELSEMEKPTFWIDKE
-316 SAGQL
+316 SASQL

-331 FKARNIRLSMKDA
+331 FKSRNIRLSMKDA
-344 ASRSQHVLVR
+344 SSRSQHVLVR
-354 VEDVAVGVGERILFE
+354 VENAAVGIGERILFE
-369 GVNIDLREGEAVE
+369 DVNIDLREGEAIE
-382 LRGRNGAG
+382 IRGRNGAG

-397 LLGSRLGSNSSPS
+397 
-410 DSQQNSVRLSR
+410 
-421 KHFFPQAGAP
+421 
-431 PIDSAGALGAHSPE
+431 I
-445 RQSLQKKSL
+445 
-454 TSQLEYTQKES
+454 
-465 EMPLASD
+465 LAS
-472 ASTAALPAL
+472 
-481 EAVEETTGRRTTA
+481 G
-494 VTPPSAA
+494 
-501 RAHSSLKS
+501 KS
-509 PLEIPRERSAETS
+509 PD
-522 ATRERFT
+522 
-529 VSGVEGVTPAAPI
+529 GGPI
-542 LYSGNLFLDPQ
+542 LYSGDIFLDPQ
-553 VRVGV
+553 VRIGV

-565 RYLADPLELAIEK
+565 RYLSDPLEKAIEK
-578 LYLSRDLSISETK
+578 LYMSRDLSISDTK

-599 LFTEADRMTPLA
+599 LFTDADRMTPLA

-625 MLANDPQLLI
+625 MLANDPQLLV

-664 VSHDNYFRQEI
+664 VSHDNYFREKL
-675 GGEVVQIG
+675 GGKVVQIG
-683 PI
+683 AE

>member
-15 KTLMRDV
+15 KTLMKDV

-37 NGVGKSTLFGILAGT
+37 NGVGKSTLFGILSGK

-65 ITVASTAQEH
+65 ITVATTAQEH
-75 HGLGD
+75 HGLGE
-80 QTVLSYILAGLP
+80 QTVMSYILGGLP
-92 EYASLKKII
+92 EYSKLKKII
-101 DEYPETM
+101 DEYPLTM
-108 GDNIRKIEEY
+108 GDNMRKIEEY

-131 QIEEKIERE
+131 QVEEKIERE
-140 LDNFQL
+140 LSNFQL
-146 SGCGERPLGS
+146 DGYGNRRISS

-165 EIVKIMHAG
+165 EIVKIMHSE

-199 SSQPRQ
+199 NSQPHQ

-211 HDRDVLGRVNRIIEL
+211 HDRDVLGQVDRIVEI
-226 KDGGSVSYRGNYDAY
+226 KDGQAVSYRGNYDAY

-247 ATAAGMNNFEQIE
+247 ATTAGMNNFEQIE
-260 KRMTNLK
+260 KRIVNLK

-301 ELSEMDKPTFWIDKE
+301 ELSEMEKPTFWIDKE
-316 SAGQL
+316 SVGQL

-331 FKARNIRLSMKDA
+331 FKSRNIRLNMKDA
-344 ASRSQHVLVR
+344 SSRSQHVLVR
-354 VEDVAVGVGERILFE
+354 AENVAVGIGERILFE
-369 GVNIDLREGEAVE
+369 DVNIDLREGEAIE
-382 LRGRNGAG
+382 IRGRNGAG

-397 LLGSRLGSNSSPS
+397 
-410 DSQQNSVRLSR
+410 
-421 KHFFPQAGAP
+421 
-431 PIDSAGALGAHSPE
+431 I
-445 RQSLQKKSL
+445 
-454 TSQLEYTQKES
+454 
-465 EMPLASD
+465 LAS
-472 ASTAALPAL
+472 
-481 EAVEETTGRRTTA
+481 G
-494 VTPPSAA
+494 
-501 RAHSSLKS
+501 KS
-509 PLEIPRERSAETS
+509 
-522 ATRERFT
+522 FD
-529 VSGVEGVTPAAPI
+529 GGPI
-542 LYSGNLFLDPQ
+542 LYSGDIFLDPQ
-553 VRVGV
+553 VRIGV

-565 RYLADPLELAIEK
+565 RYLSDPLEKAIEK
-578 LYLSRDLSISETK
+578 LYMSRDLSISDTK

-599 LFTEADRMTPLA
+599 LFTDADRMTPLA

-625 MLANDPQLLI
+625 MLANDPQLLV

-649 ELETALAKY
+649 ELETALVKY

-664 VSHDNYFRQEI
+664 VSHDNYFREKL
-675 GGEVVQIG
+675 GGKVVQIG
-683 PI
+683 AE

>member
-15 KTLMRDV
+15 KTLMKDV

-37 NGVGKSTLFGILAGT
+37 NGVGKSTLFGILSGK

-65 ITVASTAQEH
+65 ITVATTAQEH
-75 HGLGD
+75 HGLGE
-80 QTVLSYILAGLP
+80 QTVMAYILSGLP
-92 EYASLKKII
+92 EYPELKKII
-101 DEYPETM
+101 YEYPLTM
-108 GDNIRKIEEY
+108 GDNMRKIEEY

-131 QIEEKIERE
+131 QVEEKIERE
-140 LDNFQL
+140 LSNFQL
-146 SGCGERPLGS
+146 EGFGDRKISS

-165 EIVKIMHAG
+165 EIVKIMHSE

-199 SSQPRQ
+199 NSQPHQ

-211 HDRDVLGRVNRIIEL
+211 HDRDVLGQVDRIVEI
-226 KDGGSVSYRGNYDAY
+226 KDGQAVSYRGNYDAY

-247 ATAAGMNNFEQIE
+247 ATTAGMNNFEQIE
-260 KRMTNLK
+260 KRIVNLK

-301 ELSEMDKPTFWIDKE
+301 ELSEMEKPTFWIDKE
-316 SAGQL
+316 SASQL

-331 FKARNIRLSMKDA
+331 FKSRNIRLSMKDA
-344 ASRSQHVLVR
+344 SSRSQHVLVR
-354 VEDVAVGVGERILFE
+354 AENVAVGIGERILFE
-369 GVNIDLREGEAVE
+369 DVNIDLREGEAIE
-382 LRGRNGAG
+382 IRGRNGAG

-397 LLGSRLGSNSSPS
+397 
-410 DSQQNSVRLSR
+410 
-421 KHFFPQAGAP
+421 
-431 PIDSAGALGAHSPE
+431 I
-445 RQSLQKKSL
+445 
-454 TSQLEYTQKES
+454 
-465 EMPLASD
+465 LAS
-472 ASTAALPAL
+472 
-481 EAVEETTGRRTTA
+481 G
-494 VTPPSAA
+494 
-501 RAHSSLKS
+501 KS
-509 PLEIPRERSAETS
+509 
-522 ATRERFT
+522 FDD
-529 VSGVEGVTPAAPI
+529 GPI
-542 LYSGNLFLDPQ
+542 LYSGDIFLDPQ
-553 VRVGV
+553 VRIGV

-565 RYLADPLELAIEK
+565 RYLSDPLEKAIEK
-578 LYLSRDLSISETK
+578 LYMSRDLSISDTK

-599 LFTEADRMTPLA
+599 LFTDADRMTPLA

-625 MLANDPQLLI
+625 MLANDPQLLV

-664 VSHDNYFRQEI
+664 VSHDNYFREKL
-675 GGEVVQIG
+675 GGKVVQIG
-683 PI
+683 AE

>member
-15 KTLMRDV
+15 KTLMKDV

-37 NGVGKSTLFGILAGT
+37 NGVGKSTLFGILSEK

-65 ITVASTAQEH
+65 ITVATTAQEH

-80 QTVLSYILAGLP
+80 QTVMSYILGGLP
-92 EYASLKKII
+92 EYSKLKKII
-101 DEYPETM
+101 DEYPLTM
-108 GDNIRKIEEY
+108 GDNMRKIEEY

-131 QIEEKIERE
+131 QVEEKIERE
-140 LDNFQL
+140 LSNFQL
-146 SGCGERPLGS
+146 DGYGNRRISS

-165 EIVKIMHAG
+165 EIVKIMHSE

-199 SSQPRQ
+199 NSQPHQ

-211 HDRDVLGRVNRIIEL
+211 HDRDVLGQVDRIVEI
-226 KDGGSVSYRGNYDAY
+226 KDGQAVSYRGNYDAY

-247 ATAAGMNNFEQIE
+247 ATTAGMNNFEQIE
-260 KRMTNLK
+260 KRIVNLK

-301 ELSEMDKPTFWIDKE
+301 ELSEMEKPTFWIDKE
-316 SAGQL
+316 SASQL

-331 FKARNIRLSMKDA
+331 FKSRNIRLSMKDA
-344 ASRSQHVLVR
+344 SSRSQHVLVR
-354 VEDVAVGVGERILFE
+354 AENVAVGIGERILFE
-369 GVNIDLREGEAVE
+369 DVNIDLREGEAIE
-382 LRGRNGAG
+382 IRGRNGAG

-397 LLGSRLGSNSSPS
+397 
-410 DSQQNSVRLSR
+410 
-421 KHFFPQAGAP
+421 
-431 PIDSAGALGAHSPE
+431 I
-445 RQSLQKKSL
+445 
-454 TSQLEYTQKES
+454 
-465 EMPLASD
+465 LAS
-472 ASTAALPAL
+472 
-481 EAVEETTGRRTTA
+481 G
-494 VTPPSAA
+494 
-501 RAHSSLKS
+501 KS
-509 PLEIPRERSAETS
+509 FDGGP
-522 ATRERFT
+522 
-529 VSGVEGVTPAAPI
+529 V
-542 LYSGNLFLDPQ
+542 LYSGDIFLDPQ
-553 VRVGV
+553 VRIGV

-565 RYLADPLELAIEK
+565 RYLSDPLEKAIEK
-578 LYLSRDLSISETK
+578 LYMSRDLSISDTK

-599 LFTEADRMTPLA
+599 LFTDADRMTSLA
-611 RLSGGQKAR
+611 CLSGGQKAR
-620 FQIIA
+620 FQIIT

-664 VSHDNYFRQEI
+664 VSHDNYFREKL
-675 GGEVVQIG
+675 GGKVVQIG
-683 PI
+683 AE

>member
-15 KTLMRDV
+15 KTLMKDV

-37 NGVGKSTLFGILAGT
+37 NGVGKSTLFGILSGK

-65 ITVASTAQEH
+65 ITVATTAQEH

-80 QTVLSYILAGLP
+80 QTVMSYILGGLP
-92 EYASLKKII
+92 EYSKLKKII
-101 DEYPETM
+101 DEYPLTM
-108 GDNIRKIEEY
+108 GDNMRKIEEY

-131 QIEEKIERE
+131 QVEEKIERE
-140 LDNFQL
+140 LSNFQL
-146 SGCGERPLGS
+146 DGYGNRKISS

-165 EIVKIMHAG
+165 EIVKIMHSE

-199 SSQPRQ
+199 NSQPHQ

-211 HDRDVLGRVNRIIEL
+211 HDRDVLGQVDRIVEI
-226 KDGGSVSYRGNYDAY
+226 KDGQAVSYRGNYDAY

-247 ATAAGMNNFEQIE
+247 ATTAGMNNFEQIE
-260 KRMTNLK
+260 KRIVNLK

-286 QKFKRLENEARAELA
+286 QKFKRLENEARAELE
-301 ELSEMDKPTFWIDKE
+301 ELSEMEKPTFWIDKE
-316 SAGQL
+316 SVGQL

-331 FKARNIRLSMKDA
+331 FKSRNIRLSIKDA
-344 ASRSQHVLVR
+344 SSRSQHVLVR
-354 VEDVAVGVGERILFE
+354 AENVAVGIGERILFE
-369 GVNIDLREGEAVE
+369 DVNIDLREGEAIE
-382 LRGRNGAG
+382 IRGRNGAG

-397 LLGSRLGSNSSPS
+397 
-410 DSQQNSVRLSR
+410 
-421 KHFFPQAGAP
+421 
-431 PIDSAGALGAHSPE
+431 I
-445 RQSLQKKSL
+445 
-454 TSQLEYTQKES
+454 
-465 EMPLASD
+465 LAS
-472 ASTAALPAL
+472 
-481 EAVEETTGRRTTA
+481 G
-494 VTPPSAA
+494 
-501 RAHSSLKS
+501 KS
-509 PLEIPRERSAETS
+509 FDGGP
-522 ATRERFT
+522 
-529 VSGVEGVTPAAPI
+529 V
-542 LYSGNLFLDPQ
+542 LYSGDIFLDPQ
-553 VRVGV
+553 VRIGV

-565 RYLADPLELAIEK
+565 RYLSDPLEKAIEK
-578 LYLSRDLSISETK
+578 LYMSRDLSISDTK

-599 LFTEADRMTPLA
+599 LFTDADRMTPLA

-625 MLANDPQLLI
+625 MLANDPQLLV

-664 VSHDNYFRQEI
+664 VSHDNYFREKL
-675 GGEVVQIG
+675 GGKVVQIG
-683 PI
+683 AE

>member
-1 MIADIHITEKSFGD
+1 MRLKYDLCYNISSMIADIHITEKSFGD
-15 KTLMRDV
+15 KTLMKDV

-52 DTDYTGEVIFRRG
+52 DNDYTGEVVFRRG
-65 ITVASTAQEH
+65 ITIATTAQEH
-75 HGLGD
+75 HGLGE
-80 QTVLSYILAGLP
+80 QTVMAYILSGLP
-92 EYASLKKII
+92 EYSKLKKII
-101 DEYPETM
+101 DEYPLTM
-108 GDNIRKIEEY
+108 GDNMRKIEEY

-140 LDNFQL
+140 LSNFQL
-146 SGCGERPLGS
+146 DGFGNRKISS

-165 EIVKIMHAG
+165 EIVKIMHSE

-199 SSQPRQ
+199 SSQPHQ

-211 HDRDVLGRVNRIIEL
+211 HDRDVLGQVDRIVEI
-226 KDGGSVSYRGNYDAY
+226 KDGQAMSYRGNYDAY

-247 ATAAGMNNFEQIE
+247 ATTAGMNNFEQIE
-260 KRMTNLK
+260 KRIVNLK

-301 ELSEMDKPTFWIDKE
+301 ELSEMEKPTFWIDKE
-316 SAGQL
+316 SASQL

-331 FKARNIRLSMKDA
+331 FKSRNIRLSMKDA
-344 ASRSQHVLVR
+344 SSRSQHVLVR
-354 VEDVAVGVGERILFE
+354 AENVAVGIGERILFE
-369 GVNIDLREGEAVE
+369 DVNIDLREGEAIE
-382 LRGRNGAG
+382 IRGRNGAG

-397 LLGSRLGSNSSPS
+397 
-410 DSQQNSVRLSR
+410 
-421 KHFFPQAGAP
+421 
-431 PIDSAGALGAHSPE
+431 I
-445 RQSLQKKSL
+445 
-454 TSQLEYTQKES
+454 
-465 EMPLASD
+465 LAS
-472 ASTAALPAL
+472 
-481 EAVEETTGRRTTA
+481 G
-494 VTPPSAA
+494 
-501 RAHSSLKS
+501 KS
-509 PLEIPRERSAETS
+509 FDGGP
-522 ATRERFT
+522 
-529 VSGVEGVTPAAPI
+529 V
-542 LYSGNLFLDPQ
+542 LYSGNIFLDPQ
-553 VRVGV
+553 VRIGV

-565 RYLADPLELAIEK
+565 RYLSDPLEKAIEK
-578 LYLSRDLSISETK
+578 LYMSRDLSISDTK

-599 LFTEADRMTPLA
+599 LFTDADRMTPLA

-625 MLANDPQLLI
+625 MLANDPQLLV

-649 ELETALAKY
+649 ELETALTKY

-664 VSHDNYFRQEI
+664 VSHDNYFREKL
-675 GGEVVQIG
+675 GGKVVQIG
-683 PI
+683 AE